1 MRADLTERKVIV
13 MVLHLVCFSPL
24 QMRCVHVA
32 VFLLAVGFAATE
44 AAELERRLL
53 GLNLGGILNSV
64 TGLVDSLLNTVGHA
78 LKLVVNLV
86 TQVVGVVVALLEKV
100 AGVALGLLKALLS
113 TVVKVVDSLPFLL
126 NEALGI
132 VFSSVDQILRNVLNL
147 VRDLSAGIVADWYVQ
162 LVCLINITFVPS
174 KCEYYHWQHEIQ
186 KYIQQHSNKLKQRL
200 NYLKFVVYFCQFSN
214 KTVSVI
220 FFFDPVVKSL
230 TNIRPPYFHKSKKL
244 GQLIAGNN
252 RISSFTVA

>member
-1 MRADLTERKVIV
+1 LFLSITDAL
-13 MVLHLVCFSPL
+13 CS
-24 QMRCVHVA
+24 RCRVSTGCWVA
-32 VFLLAVGFAATE
+32 VTE

-53 GLNLGGILNSV
+53 GLDLGAILNPV
-64 TGLVDSLLNTVGHA
+64 LGLVGSLLNTVGHA

-86 TQVVGVVVALLEKV
+86 IQVVGVVVVLLEKV

-126 NEALGI
+126 NEALGVI
-132 VFSSVDQILRNVLNL
+132 FGSVDQILRNVLKL
-147 VRDLSAGIVADWYVQ
+147 LRDLCAGIAAEWYVQ

-174 KCEYYHWQHEIQ
+174 KCEYYHWLRGIQ

-200 NYLKFVVYFCQFSN
+200 NYFKFVVYFCQFSN

-244 GQLIAGNN
+244 GQLLVGHNTIY
-252 RISSFTVA
+252 SFFVA